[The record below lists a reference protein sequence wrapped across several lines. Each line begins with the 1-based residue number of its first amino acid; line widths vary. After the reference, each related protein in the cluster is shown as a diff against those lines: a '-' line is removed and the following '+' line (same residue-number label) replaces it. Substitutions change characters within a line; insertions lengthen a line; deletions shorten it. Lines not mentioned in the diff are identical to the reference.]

1 MKVLGLDLQIFLII
15 LVAIYALV
23 ILSLLKKQ
31 KMDIKYSL
39 IWLLSAV
46 VLIIFVIFPQIV
58 AAAASAI
65 GIDAPVN
72 LIYIVAGL
80 FMIMIIMSL
89 TVIVSGLKNKIK
101 ILSQKQGL
109 IEKRLRELENKVNG
123 REDIK

>member
-58 AAAASAI
+58 AAAAGAI

>member
-15 LVAIYALV
+15 LVALYALV

-109 IEKRLRELENKVNG
+109 LEKRLREIENKVNG
-123 REDIK
+123 REDLK